1 MYQSTRLKD
10 LDDRLNGFIKSSK
23 NELIPILEKRING
36 MREEIDTKANTL
48 DLKKLIPDIN
58 EVCKLK
64 TFININ

>member
-64 TFININ
+64 TFC

>member
-1 MYQSTRLKD
+1 MYQFTRLKD

-58 EVCKLK
+58 EVCKFK
-64 TFININ
+64 TFY

>member
-58 EVCKLK
+58 EVCKFK
-64 TFININ
+64 TFC

>member
-58 EVCKLK
+58 EVCKFK
-64 TFININ
+64 TSY